1 VGKYLNYCKTKHYLL
16 IVITTIKKTLKMEL
30 EVLKAKLEELGKILL
45 AEDGFFA
52 QMPKEQLDAF
62 GEAIKLMARIQTLEV
77 LNEKLSNGF
86 IAKIMPKIDDVSVME
101 PISTTNFG
109 PMMTETHCP
118 KCMAMPCMCVYTPM
132 EPISTTNIESMNAEI
147 PCPKCM
153 AMPCMCVYTPMEPMM
168 TETHC
173 PKCMAMPC
181 MCANQISA
189 NEFGSSDGLMG
200 DMPMDFPE
208 DTK

>member
-1 VGKYLNYCKTKHYLL
+1 MGKYLNYCKTKHYLL

-132 EPISTTNIESMNAEI
+132 EP
-147 PCPKCM
+147 
-153 AMPCMCVYTPMEPMM
+153 MM
-168 TETHC
+168 TEAHC